1 MNFVSKY
8 KINML
13 ICLPILKDLICQ
25 KKRKQIERNATYNWF
40 TKKKFDI
47 SNGIYY
53 NGNYPCTVFVSVK
66 ILQNPQNIIILYILL
81 ILNSRYTNLNKEE
94 YNGKQDFLG

>member
-1 MNFVSKY
+1 MFTYIEGFNF
-8 KINML
+8 KIV
-13 ICLPILKDLICQ
+13 
-25 KKRKQIERNATYNWF
+25 KKRKCNIQLIYQ
-40 TKKKFDI
+40 KKFDI

-81 ILNSRYTNLNKEE
+81 ILHSRYTNVNKEE
-94 YNGKQDFLG
+94 YYGKQDFLG